1 VAAEGGVIDR
11 TIGATRY
18 IALLAVV
25 GSFVASVVVQ
35 VYGVIRVVVNAYDAF
50 IGRDFSDQAAK
61 AVLVDAVSTIDLFLL
76 GTILFVFAL
85 GFYQLF
91 ISDIPN
97 LPPAMQVHSFG
108 DLKGRLAGVVIV
120 ALIVAFLGQVVE
132 SGPSGSDIL
141 QYGLAIAAVIVS
153 LGFVTRYLEVGP
165 SIIERASGH
174 PGGSPG
180 EGPGDR

>member
-1 VAAEGGVIDR
+1 VIDKG
-11 TIGATRY
+11 IGATRY

-25 GSFVASVVVQ
+25 GSFAASVVVQ
-35 VYGVIRVVVNAYDAF
+35 VYGVIRVVVNAYDAY

-76 GTILFVFAL
+76 GTILFVFAA

-91 ISDIPN
+91 IAEIPG

-120 ALIVAFLGQVVE
+120 ALLVAFLGQVVE
-132 SGPSGSDIL
+132 WGPSGSDIL

-165 SIIERASGH
+165 SIIERASDRSASDE
-174 PGGSPG
+174 GG
-180 EGPGDR
+180 GPQER